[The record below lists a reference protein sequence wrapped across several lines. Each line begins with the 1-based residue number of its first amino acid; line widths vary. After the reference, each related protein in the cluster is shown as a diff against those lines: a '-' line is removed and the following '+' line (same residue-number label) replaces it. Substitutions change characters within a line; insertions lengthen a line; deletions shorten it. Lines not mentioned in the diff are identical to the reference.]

1 MGIFTLP
8 ADTSLTP
15 YPLAAP
21 PPVAKAAQDGYG
33 MGRSYVLL
41 SLVVESP

>member
-1 MGIFTLP
+1 MGILSLP

-15 YPLAAP
+15 YPLAAL

-33 MGRSYVLL
+33 MGRSYVIL
-41 SLVVESP
+41 SLFVEIP